1 MHRLQSALLAA
12 VAVVSFASVASAA
25 DMPTKAPMVAPIA
38 APMYDWSGFYI
49 GGDAGWQGSTIDLSS
64 PDSGPLSYSPRHSSF
79 ALGGFLGYQHQ
90 FGQVVLGVEGGYM
103 SAFGDVSFATPTST
117 IFRLGGTAI
126 SQAKLKDIWSVGAR
140 AGWAMGQWMP
150 YVTGGYANGSFQFNV
165 QNPFTNPPEQ
175 ANARN
180 GGAYFGGGFDWA
192 AWNNWILGLE
202 YRHYAFSSKSAAAT
216 ISGFFFENVNFAPKT
231 DTVMA
236 RVSYK
241 FDWPGL

>member
-1 MHRLQSALLAA
+1 MKKCAAAA
-12 VAVVSFASVASAA
+12 VAAFGFISAASAA
-25 DMPTKAPMVAPIA
+25 DMPVKA
-38 APMYDWSGFYI
+38 APLVPATYDWSGFYV

-165 QNPFTNPPEQ
+165 QNPSTNPPEQ

-180 GGAYFGGGFDWA
+180 GGAYFGGGLDWA
-192 AWNNWILGLE
+192 IWNNWILGLE
-202 YRHYAFSSKSAAAT
+202 YRHYAFRSKSAAAT
-216 ISGFFFENVNFAPKT
+216 ISGVFFENVNFAPST
-231 DTVMA
+231 DAVLA
-236 RVSYK
+236 RLSYK
-241 FDWPGL
+241 FNPGGR